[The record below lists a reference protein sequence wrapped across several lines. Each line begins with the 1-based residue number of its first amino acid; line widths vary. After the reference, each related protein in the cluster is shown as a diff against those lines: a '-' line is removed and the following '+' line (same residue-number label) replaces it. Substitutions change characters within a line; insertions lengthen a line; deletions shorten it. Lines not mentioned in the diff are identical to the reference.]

1 MFGFDLRQAQGAKG
15 AGLPRTKAIAA
26 EHRALSRSFA
36 LRPQANIRHALK
48 GFGLLAHEK
57 PAIVIA
63 DCEPAI
69 VSALSNFA
77 YLTLQRHLG
86 FPCETFSDQ
95 SDSIANFET
104 IFHQVFL

>member
-77 YLTLQRHLG
+77 YLTLHRHLG
-86 FPCETFSDQ
+86 FPSQPFSDQ
-95 SDSIANFET
+95 SDPIAT
-104 IFHQVFL
+104 L

>member
-1 MFGFDLRQAQGAKG
+1 MP
-15 AGLPRTKAIAA
+15 PRTKAIAA
-26 EHRALSRSFA
+26 GHRALSRSFA

-69 VSALSNFA
+69 VSALYNFG
-77 YLTLQRHLG
+77 YLTLHRLIA
-86 FPCETFSDQ
+86 FPSDTFIDQ
-95 SDSIANFET
+95 SHSIPTFDT
-104 IFHQVFL
+104 IFHLHLTLPL